1 VQDMVELI
9 PSERDE
15 AIYRAWEETGKGLRV
30 LAREFHLSVA
40 EIEQALDR
48 CLPAFNAQTQLRAF
62 KREIARLEDLSS
74 EFFTIAK
81 RDKDHD
87 SAHLVARLN
96 ERIAS
101 MRGWTAINI
110 RMDPLGAQAHEE
122 PSSHEQI
129 KNAILRIARPERF
142 ANNGNGPTLA
152 PPTAPSGAD
161 APVDRENPDAG
172 SRTSDASPT
181 RAAAPSLSNN
191 QS

>member
-15 AIYRAWEETGKGLRV
+15 AIYRAWETGKGLRV
-30 LAREFHLSVA
+30 LSREFVLSVA

-48 CLPAFNAQTQLRAF
+48 CLPAFNAQNQLRAF
-62 KREIARLEDLSS
+62 KREIQRLEDLSS

-110 RMDPLGAQAHEE
+110 RMDPIAAQAHQE
-122 PSSHEQI
+122 PSSHDQSRA
-129 KNAILRIARPERF
+129 AIMRIAR
-142 ANNGNGPTLA
+142 GPDWQ
-152 PPTAPSGAD
+152 P
-161 APVDRENPDAG
+161 PDANG
-172 SRTSDASPT
+172 GDIA
-181 RAAAPSLSNN
+181 ALAAPEHALI
-191 QS
+191 